1 MSLALYFHPLASFC
15 HKVLIA
21 LYEGGIAFEGHIVDL
36 GNEASSAELLSLWPV
51 GKIPL
56 LRDEARDRTIPET
69 SIIIEYLAQ
78 RYPEAAPLLP
88 RDSELAL
95 QVRLWDRFFDLYV
108 SVPMQKIVTDRL
120 RPDGRH
126 DPLGVEDARATLRR
140 AYGLLEQHLQGRVW
154 AAGETFSMA
163 DCAAMPALFYA
174 GIVEP
179 FSRTHRN
186 ITAYF
191 ERLLE
196 RPSVSRTLE
205 EARPYFHL
213 FPLRDDIP
221 TRFTSGSQQSSSP
234 RGGFAG

>member
-1 MSLALYFHPLASFC
+1 MSLTLYFHPLASFC

-21 LYEGGIAFEGHIVDL
+21 LYEGGIAFDGRIVDL
-36 GNEASSAELLSLWPV
+36 GNEASSAELLSHWPV

-56 LRDEARDRTIPET
+56 LRDEARGRTLPET

-78 RYPEAAPLLP
+78 WYPGAAPLLP
-88 RDSELAL
+88 QDPELAL

-108 SVPMQKIVTDRL
+108 SVPMQKVVTDRL
-120 RPDGRH
+120 RPSGSH

-140 AYGLLEQHLQGRVW
+140 AYGVLEQHLQGRVW

-163 DCAAMPALFYA
+163 DCSAAPALFYA
-174 GIVEP
+174 DIVEP
-179 FSRTHRN
+179 FSKTHRT
-186 ITAYF
+186 IAAYF

-205 EARPYFHL
+205 EARPYFPL
-213 FPLRDDIP
+213 FPLRDAIP
-221 TRFTSGSQQSSSP
+221 ARFTSGRQ
-234 RGGFAG
+234 